1 MLIPRPHRSTR
12 QLIPLIIV
20 LLFVGV
26 TAWIGYH
33 IYLSV
38 NQISE
43 KASERMNKKNVVF
56 TRDGVRVGVKDIKN
70 EKYVDTTQGW
80 VVKAWNLAST
90 EKEEELK
97 KKKKYEL
104 QPLRV
109 LTSSGFFF

>member
-1 MLIPRPHRSTR
+1 
-12 QLIPLIIV
+12 
-20 LLFVGV
+20 
-26 TAWIGYH
+26 
-33 IYLSV
+33 
-38 NQISE
+38 
-43 KASERMNKKNVVF
+43 MNKKNVVF